1 METLPQSLLELLQL
15 FPNMNLNQ
23 RKALLLPCL
32 VYLARRIKSPSIQ
45 RNLKNL
51 ENIDPRSLESLG
63 KKLRSIEAR
72 RLRRPLFLLP
82 HLLPALRNL
91 GLNLMRMSR
100 PLFWLTRYYK
110 FRDMYL
116 FIYIYHNLLILLFS
130 DESLLSFPDY
140 PRSMKFPKILEA
152 SWVGSQLRSE
162 FKISNLAISVGATHT

>member
-1 METLPQSLLELLQL
+1 
-15 FPNMNLNQ
+15 MNLSP
-23 RKALLLPCL
+23 REALPLPCL
-32 VYLARRIKSPSIQ
+32 VSLARKIRSPNILRSPKSLGSID
-45 RNLKNL
+45 L
-51 ENIDPRSLESLG
+51 RSLESLG

-72 RLRRPLFLLP
+72 KLRRPLFLLP

-91 GLNLMRMSR
+91 GLNLMRKSR

-110 FRDMYL
+110 LRDMYL

-130 DESLLSFPDY
+130 DGSLLSFPDY